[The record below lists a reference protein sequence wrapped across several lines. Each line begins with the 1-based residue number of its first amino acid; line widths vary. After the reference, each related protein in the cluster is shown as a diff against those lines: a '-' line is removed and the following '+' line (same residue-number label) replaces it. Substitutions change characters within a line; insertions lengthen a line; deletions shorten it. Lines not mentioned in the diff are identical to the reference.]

1 LGEKPNF
8 NGVLLA
14 FPLFVVGIILS
25 VSDDDMV
32 EEVDAHQFAGPLDVF
47 GQMVILTAGREVA

>member
-1 LGEKPNF
+1 M
-8 NGVLLA
+8 
-14 FPLFVVGIILS
+14 FVVGIILS
-25 VSDDDMV
+25 VGDDDMV

>member
-1 LGEKPNF
+1 MSEKPNF
-8 NGVLLA
+8 IQVLLA
-14 FPLFVVGIILS
+14 SARFVVTIVLS
-25 VSDDDMV
+25 VGDDDMV